1 MKRVFIIIALMA
13 ASVAMS
19 AQSFSVGSYN
29 IRYNSSKDKEN
40 GDGWDVRSKALYD
53 LVNYERWEIFGA
65 QEVLHGQLNDLMANL
80 DGYDYIGV
88 GRNDGATKGE
98 YAPIFYRKDRMK
110 CLDKGWFWLSETPD
124 VVGSKGWDASMARI
138 CTWGKFED
146 TATKWKFWFFNLH
159 MHAVRDPSLY
169 LQRSRRCAATTLIY
183 LQVISMWIRTT
194 RYSLS

>member
-13 ASVAMS
+13 ASVAVS

-88 GRNDGATKGE
+88 GRNDDE
-98 YAPIFYRKDRMK
+98 RRKN
-110 CLDKGWFWLSETPD
+110 T
-124 VVGSKGWDASMARI
+124 
-138 CTWGKFED
+138 
-146 TATKWKFWFFNLH
+146 
-159 MHAVRDPSLY
+159 
-169 LQRSRRCAATTLIY
+169 
-183 LQVISMWIRTT
+183 
-194 RYSLS
+194 